1 MDIDVPI
8 NYQHS
13 CKVHKIENSYIFS
26 IKMSRDKSVW
36 FAEEIL
42 LDAKLINFQLET
54 GEWDAVE
61 EMLRAEA
68 QLSRDAETGRLRPK
82 KASEYTLRLIAE
94 VLHIMRLDVEQASYN
109 RSTLAVAE
117 QCLRLVRSCAA
128 AGTKMQTYISK
139 ELSILDSML
148 ILATEYQHPS
158 VDFINEELQKKYE
171 SCMTVLIQTL
181 GNLVVNNPFNQ
192 IIIWNKFDAIILN
205 CLIGQNEKIASAG
218 AMIVY
223 NILLG
228 QPNVL
233 PDDVAL
239 LNSLGYMYINGNTE
253 YPHLIIEYLIG
264 VESTYIEKLYSK
276 LDPECRMLVLNL
288 AYNILMSTESQD
300 INVSVNF
307 VKFMAHEFKM
317 KSDCILKTVDKYVNT
332 IEPQEVVFLLE
343 IIATASS
350 MDTYMDCLQSDT
362 SLFINCAFLLRAIH
376 KLGKESN
383 NFFSSIN
390 KLYEATGKQLV
401 NDENM
406 PAVNVPQ
413 ENPLCK
419 NDSADNMLSCNET
432 TSECTESESSEQYFE
447 CNDNPPYIDKLD
459 INAIDN
465 LQQKIDTPD
474 KSARSGSEGSTNA
487 KIDNDLT
494 KVAFKRSSSV
504 PKTDERIQLPIRR
517 ISLEHKIDIAEDNE
531 PPLIIDAQSPTASMN
546 TIAEVI
552 PVGLQPRLEFQE
564 SSRTESQDSSPNDP
578 PTEIHMV
585 KSDSKEIK
593 ASPSEISPPLSEN
606 QQETES
612 QKQSPDT
619 PKEVKKSQN
628 LSTDFDLGEQL
639 QKILGISS
647 EKTRVDNSN
656 VEKKA
661 EPAKEV
667 KISDEST
674 VKVPFVKIDSPES
687 QKTRLG
693 AIDMSTP
700 KKSVTMVETVE
711 HHVAFG
717 FKASLVRTL
726 ANLCWKN
733 QENKKQMR
741 ELEVIPVLLDCCNID
756 ARNPLI
762 MQWVIFAV
770 RCLCENCP
778 ENQEVISKLTLQGP
792 VDNEVL
798 QEMGLTLHTDPQGNT
813 IRVVPLRS

>member
-1 MDIDVPI
+1 
-8 NYQHS
+8 
-13 CKVHKIENSYIFS
+13 
-26 IKMSRDKSVW
+26 MSRDKSVW

-117 QCLRLVRSCAA
+117 QCLRLIRSCAA
-128 AGTKMQTYISK
+128 AGTKMQTYVSK

-148 ILATEYQHPS
+148 VLATEYQHPS
-158 VDFINEELQKKYE
+158 LELLKDELQKKYE

-192 IIIWNKFDAIILN
+192 IMIWNKFDATILN
-205 CLIGQNEKIASAG
+205 CLVGQNDKIASAA

-233 PDDVAL
+233 PDDVTL
-239 LNSLGYMYINGNTE
+239 LNSLAYMYNNGNTE

-264 VESTYIEKLYSK
+264 VENTYIEKLYSK
-276 LDPECRMLVLNL
+276 LEPECRMLVLNL
-288 AYNILMSTESQD
+288 AYNILMSMESQD

-307 VKFMAHEFKM
+307 VRFMAHEFKS

-376 KLGKESN
+376 KLGKESD
-383 NFFSSIN
+383 NFFSSLN
-390 KLYEATGKQLV
+390 KLYAAT
-401 NDENM
+401 D
-406 PAVNVPQ
+406 
-413 ENPLCK
+413 PLSK

-447 CNDNPPYIDKLD
+447 CNDNPSYADRLD
-459 INAIDN
+459 AISTIES
-465 LQQKIDTPD
+465 LQQPLKFIESLSDVMNGKNGNTEPNMNVQID
-474 KSARSGSEGSTNA
+474 S
-487 KIDNDLT
+487 DLSR
-494 KVAFKRSSSV
+494 VAYKRSSSL
-504 PKTDERIQLPIRR
+504 PKADDRIHQLPIRR
-517 ISLEHKIDIAEDNE
+517 ISLEHKIDIGDDTE
-531 PPLIIDAQSPTASMN
+531 PPLILDSTSPNGSMN

-552 PVGLQPRLEFQE
+552 PVALQPRLDLQAI
-564 SSRTESQDSSPNDP
+564 SGTESQDSSPNDP
-578 PTEIHMV
+578 PTEIHLP
-585 KSDSKEIK
+585 KEELKCEVK
-593 ASPSEISPPLSEN
+593 ASPSEISPPLADVLPDV
-606 QQETES
+606 ES
-612 QKQSPDT
+612 QKHSPDT
-619 PKEVKKSQN
+619 PKEIKKSQN
-628 LSTDFDLGEQL
+628 LSTDFDLSEQL

-647 EKTRVDNSN
+647 EKTRTDAAN
-656 VEKKA
+656 VEKKT
-661 EPAKEV
+661 EPVKEV
-667 KISDEST
+667 KISEET
-674 VKVPFVKIDSPES
+674 PVNKVPSVKIDSPES
-687 QKTRLG
+687 QKPRLG
-693 AIDMSTP
+693 AVDMTTT
-700 KKSVTMVETVE
+700 KKAVTMVETVE
-711 HHVAFG
+711 RHVAFG
-717 FKASLVRTL
+717 FKATLVRTL

-733 QENKKQMR
+733 QANKKQIR
-741 ELEVIPVLLDCCNID
+741 ELDVIPVLLECANID

-770 RCLCENCP
+770 RNLCESCP

-798 QEMGLTLHTDPQGNT
+798 QEMGLTLHTDSQNNS
-813 IRVVPLRS
+813 IRIVPLARV

>member
-1 MDIDVPI
+1 
-8 NYQHS
+8 
-13 CKVHKIENSYIFS
+13 
-26 IKMSRDKSVW
+26 MSRDKSVW

-54 GEWDAVE
+54 GEWDQVE

-148 ILATEYQHPS
+148 VLATEYQHPS
-158 VDFINEELQKKYE
+158 VDLLNEELQKKYE

-192 IIIWNKFDAIILN
+192 IMIWNKFDAIILN
-205 CLIGQNEKIASAG
+205 CLIGQNDKIATAA

-233 PDDVAL
+233 PDDVSL
-239 LNSLGYMYINGNTE
+239 LNSLAYMYNNGNTE

-264 VESTYIEKLYSK
+264 VENTYIEKLYSK

-307 VKFMAHEFKM
+307 VKFMAHEFKS

-376 KLGKESN
+376 KLGRESD

-390 KLYEATGKQLV
+390 KLYAATGKELI
-401 NDENM
+401 NDENIST
-406 PAVNVPQ
+406 PIQV
-413 ENPLCK
+413 ENPLTK

-447 CNDNPPYIDKLD
+447 CNDNTPYVDRLET
-459 INAIDN
+459 INTIEN
-465 LQQKIDTPD
+465 LTQPLKFDAELNSRNG
-474 KSARSGSEGSTNA
+474 SAERSI
-487 KIDNDLT
+487 KIDNDLS
-494 KVAFKRSSSV
+494 KVAYKRSSSL
-504 PKTDERIQLPIRR
+504 PKADDRVQALPTRR
-517 ISLEHKIDIAEDNE
+517 ISLEHKIDIGDDTE
-531 PPLIIDAQSPTASMN
+531 PPLILDTTSPSGSMN

-552 PVGLQPRLEFQE
+552 PVALQPRLDLQPT
-564 SSRTESQDSSPNDP
+564 SRTESQESTPNDP
-578 PTEIHMV
+578 PTEIHLP
-585 KSDSKEIK
+585 KEEIKTEVK
-593 ASPSEISPPLSEN
+593 ASPSEISPPLAYPGT
-606 QQETES
+606 ETDS

-619 PKEVKKSQN
+619 PKEIKKSQN
-628 LSTDFDLGEQL
+628 LSTDFDLSEQL

-647 EKTRVDNSN
+647 EKTRGEA

-661 EPAKEV
+661 EPVKEV
-667 KISDEST
+667 KIDENPVT
-674 VKVPFVKIDSPES
+674 KVPSVKIDSPES

-693 AIDMSTP
+693 AVDPTTP
-700 KKSVTMVETVE
+700 KKLVTSVETVE
-711 HHVAFG
+711 RHVAFG
-717 FKASLVRTL
+717 FKATLVRTL

-733 QENKKQMR
+733 QENKRQMR
-741 ELEVIPVLLDCCNID
+741 DLEVIPVLLDCANID

-770 RCLCENCP
+770 RNLCENCP
-778 ENQEVISKLTLQGP
+778 ENQEVISKMTLQGP

-798 QEMGLTLHTDPQGNT
+798 QEMGLTLHSDPQGNS
-813 IRVVPLRS
+813 IKIAPLPRG

>member
-1 MDIDVPI
+1 M
-8 NYQHS
+8 
-13 CKVHKIENSYIFS
+13 KAFRSYFPNDS
-26 IKMSRDKSVW
+26 I
-36 FAEEIL
+36 EEIL

-158 VDFINEELQKKYE
+158 VDFINEELQKKFE
-171 SCMTVLIQTL
+171 SCMTVLMQTL

-192 IIIWNKFDAIILN
+192 IMIWNKFDANILN
-205 CLIGQNEKIASAG
+205 SFVGSNDKIATAA

-233 PDDVAL
+233 PDDVML
-239 LNSLGYMYINGNTE
+239 LNSLAYMYSNGNTE

-264 VESTYIEKLYSK
+264 VENTYIEKLYSK

-307 VKFMAHEFKM
+307 VKFMAHEFKS
-317 KSDCILKTVDKYVNT
+317 KSDCILKTVDKYVNS

-350 MDTYMDCLQSDT
+350 MDAYMDCLQTDS
-362 SLFINCAFLLRAIH
+362 SLFINCAFLLQAIH
-376 KLGKESN
+376 KLGKESS
-383 NFFSSIN
+383 NFFSSLN
-390 KLYEATGKQLV
+390 KLYEATGRTFID
-401 NDENM
+401 DENE
-406 PAVNVPQ
+406 NLTDVPVSSPG
-413 ENPLCK
+413 ENPLTK

-447 CNDNPPYIDKLD
+447 CNETPSYMDKFEAVDNMQPLKFAESYPEMK
-459 INAIDN
+459 NGRSN
-465 LQQKIDTPD
+465 SNVGVKIDSD
-474 KSARSGSEGSTNA
+474 MS
-487 KIDNDLT
+487 
-494 KVAFKRSSSV
+494 KVAYKRSSSV
-504 PKTDERIQLPIRR
+504 PKNDDRVPLPIRR
-517 ISLEHKIDIAEDNE
+517 ISLEHKIDIGDDNE
-531 PPLIIDAQSPTASMN
+531 PPLIIDAASPNGSMN
-546 TIAEVI
+546 TIAEMI
-552 PVGLQPRLEFQE
+552 PVALQPRLDLQPT
-564 SSRTESQDSSPNDP
+564 SRTDSQESSPNDP
-578 PTEIHMV
+578 PTEIHI
-585 KSDSKEIK
+585 SKDELKCEVK
-593 ASPSEISPPLSEN
+593 ASPSEISPPLADIVP
-606 QQETES
+606 ETES

-628 LSTDFDLGEQL
+628 LSTDFDLSEQL

-647 EKTRVDNSN
+647 EKTRGDAATA
-656 VEKKA
+656 EKKN
-661 EPAKEV
+661 EPVKEV
-667 KISDEST
+667 KISDEVT
-674 VKVPFVKIDSPES
+674 TNKVPSVKIDSPDEA
-687 QKTRLG
+687 KTRLG
-693 AIDMSTP
+693 AIDMTTP
-700 KKSVTMVETVE
+700 KKAITCVETVE
-711 HHVAFG
+711 RHVAFG
-717 FKASLVRTL
+717 FKAALVRTL

-733 QENKKQMR
+733 QENKKLIR

-770 RCLCENCP
+770 RNLCENCP
-778 ENQEVISKLTLQGP
+778 ENQEVISKMTLQAP
-792 VDNEVL
+792 VDNELL
-798 QEMGLTLHTDPQGNT
+798 QEMGLTLHTDNQGNG
-813 IRVVPLRS
+813 IKIVPMSRG

>member
-1 MDIDVPI
+1 
-8 NYQHS
+8 
-13 CKVHKIENSYIFS
+13 
-26 IKMSRDKSVW
+26 MSRDKSVW

-148 ILATEYQHPS
+148 ILATEYQHPN
-158 VDFINEELQKKYE
+158 IEYLNEELQKKYE
-171 SCMTVLIQTL
+171 SCMAVLIQTL

-192 IIIWNKFDAIILN
+192 IIIWNKFEPTILN
-205 CLIGQNEKIASAG
+205 CLVGQNDKIASAA

-233 PDDVAL
+233 PDDVTL
-239 LNSLGYMYINGNTE
+239 LNSLAYMYNNDNAE

-264 VESTYIEKLYSK
+264 VENTYIEKLYSK
-276 LDPECRMLVLNL
+276 LEPESRMLVLNL

-307 VKFMAHEFKM
+307 VKFMAHEFKS
-317 KSDCILKTVDKYVNT
+317 KSDCILKTIDKYVNT

-362 SLFINCAFLLRAIH
+362 SLFINCAFLFRAIH

-390 KLYEATGKQLV
+390 KLYAATGKQLV
-401 NDENM
+401 CDDNM
-406 PAVNVPQ
+406 PACTTPG

-432 TSECTESESSEQYFE
+432 TSECTESESSEQFFE
-447 CNDNPPYIDKLD
+447 CTDNLVYNDKLD
-459 INAIDN
+459 ILAPPDFTPKFE
-465 LQQKIDTPD
+465 LEKSSRPLDVKIDH
-474 KSARSGSEGSTNA
+474 
-487 KIDNDLT
+487 DLT

-504 PKTDERIQLPIRR
+504 PKGATDERIQLPTRR
-517 ISLEHKIDIAEDNE
+517 ISLEHKIDICDDNE

-552 PVGLQPRLEFQE
+552 PVALQPKLEFDN
-564 SSRTESQDSSPNDP
+564 SRTDSQDSSPNDP
-578 PTEIHMV
+578 PTEIHLN
-585 KSDSKEIK
+585 KEELKDTSIK

-606 QQETES
+606 IHDTES

-628 LSTDFDLGEQL
+628 LSTDFDLSEQL

-647 EKTRVDNSN
+647 EKTRGDATM
-656 VEKKA
+656 EKKSD
-661 EPAKEV
+661 PIKEV
-667 KISDEST
+667 KISDEITSN
-674 VKVPFVKIDSPES
+674 KVPFVKIDSPES
-687 QKTRLG
+687 LKTRLG

-700 KKSVTMVETVE
+700 KKAITSVDTVE
-711 HHVAFG
+711 RHVAFG
-717 FKASLVRTL
+717 FKATLVRTL

-733 QENKKQMR
+733 QENKRQMR

-770 RCLCENCP
+770 RNLCENCP
-778 ENQEVISKLTLQGP
+778 ENQEVISKITLQGP

-798 QEMGLTLHTDPQGNT
+798 QEMGLTLHVDSQGNT
-813 IRVVPLRS
+813 IKVGPLQRN

>member
-1 MDIDVPI
+1 
-8 NYQHS
+8 
-13 CKVHKIENSYIFS
+13 
-26 IKMSRDKSVW
+26 MSRDKSVW

-158 VDFINEELQKKYE
+158 VDFINEDLQKKFE
-171 SCMTVLIQTL
+171 SCMTVLMQTL

-192 IIIWNKFDAIILN
+192 IMIWNKFDANILN
-205 CLIGQNEKIASAG
+205 SFVGSNDKIATAA

-233 PDDVAL
+233 PDDVTL
-239 LNSLGYMYINGNTE
+239 LNSLAYMYSNGNTE

-264 VESTYIEKLYSK
+264 VENTYIEKLYSK
-276 LDPECRMLVLNL
+276 LEPECRMLVLNL

-307 VKFMAHEFKM
+307 VKFMAHEFKS
-317 KSDCILKTVDKYVNT
+317 KSDCILKTVDKYVNS

-350 MDTYMDCLQSDT
+350 MDTYMDCLQTDS

-376 KLGKESN
+376 KLGKESS
-383 NFFSSIN
+383 NFFSSLN
-390 KLYEATGKQLV
+390 KLYEATGKVLI
-401 NDENM
+401 NDENLPNNM
-406 PAVNVPQ
+406 PC
-413 ENPLCK
+413 ENPFPDVK
-419 NDSADNMLSCNET
+419 NGRSNSNV
-432 TSECTESESSEQYFE
+432 
-447 CNDNPPYIDKLD
+447 
-459 INAIDN
+459 
-465 LQQKIDTPD
+465 KID
-474 KSARSGSEGSTNA
+474 A
-487 KIDNDLT
+487 DLS
-494 KVAFKRSSSV
+494 KVAYKRSSSV
-504 PKTDERIQLPIRR
+504 PKTDDRVPLPTRR
-517 ISLEHKIDIAEDNE
+517 ISLEHKIDIGDDNE
-531 PPLIIDAQSPTASMN
+531 PPLIIDSSSPNGSMN
-546 TIAEVI
+546 TISEVI
-552 PVGLQPRLEFQE
+552 PVALQTRLDLLPT
-564 SSRTESQDSSPNDP
+564 SRTESQDSSPNDP
-578 PTEIHMV
+578 PTEIHLPKDELKCEV
-585 KSDSKEIK
+585 K
-593 ASPSEISPPLSEN
+593 ASPSEISPPLLADSLPEN
-606 QQETES
+606 ES

-628 LSTDFDLGEQL
+628 LSTDFDLSEQL

-647 EKTRVDNSN
+647 EKTRGDNTAS
-656 VEKKA
+656 EKKS

-667 KISDEST
+667 KISDEAPQN
-674 VKVPFVKIDSPES
+674 KVPSVKIDSPES
-687 QKTRLG
+687 QKPRLG
-693 AIDMSTP
+693 AIDMTTP
-700 KKSVTMVETVE
+700 KKSITSVETVE
-711 HHVAFG
+711 RHVAFG
-717 FKASLVRTL
+717 FKATLVRTL

-733 QENKKQMR
+733 QENKKLIR
-741 ELEVIPVLLDCCNID
+741 ELEVIQVLLDCCNID

-770 RCLCENCP
+770 RNLCENCP
-778 ENQEVISKLTLQGP
+778 ENQEVISKMTLQGP
-792 VDNEVL
+792 VDTEIL
-798 QEMGLTLHTDPQGNT
+798 QEMGLTLHADSQGNN
-813 IRVVPLRS
+813 IKIVPMSRG

>member
-1 MDIDVPI
+1 MYTLFWSQV
-8 NYQHS
+8 YLYLFQ
-13 CKVHKIENSYIFS
+13 
-26 IKMSRDKSVW
+26 
-36 FAEEIL
+36 EIL

-117 QCLRLVRSCAA
+117 QCLRLVRSCGA

-158 VDFINEELQKKYE
+158 VDFLNEELQKKYE

-192 IIIWNKFDAIILN
+192 IMIWNKFDTIILN
-205 CLIGQNEKIASAG
+205 SLVTPNDKISSAA

-233 PDDVAL
+233 PDDVML
-239 LNSLGYMYINGNTE
+239 LNSLAYMYSNGNTE

-264 VESTYIEKLYSK
+264 VENTYIEKLYSK

-307 VKFMAHEFKM
+307 VKFMAHEFKT

-376 KLGKESN
+376 KLGKESS

-390 KLYEATGKQLV
+390 KLYEATGRQLI
-401 NDENM
+401 NDENAFNT
-406 PAVNVPQ
+406 PPP
-413 ENPLCK
+413 EIPLTK

-432 TSECTESESSEQYFE
+432 TSECTESESSEQFFE
-447 CNDNPPYIDKLD
+447 CNEIPTFDRFEPAEPPKVDNPDAKNG
-459 INAIDN
+459 NAN
-465 LQQKIDTPD
+465 V
-474 KSARSGSEGSTNA
+474 

-504 PKTDERIQLPIRR
+504 PKPDDRITVPPMRR
-517 ISLEHKIDIAEDNE
+517 ISLEHKIDIGDDTE
-531 PPLIIDAQSPTASMN
+531 PPLIIDAMSPNGNMN

-552 PVGLQPRLEFQE
+552 PAALQPRLELQPT
-564 SSRTESQDSSPNDP
+564 SRTESQDSSPNDP
-578 PTEIHMV
+578 PTEIHLPKEEV
-585 KSDSKEIK
+585 KSEVK
-593 ASPSEISPPLSEN
+593 ASPSEISPPLADN
-606 QQETES
+606 PLETES
-612 QKQSPDT
+612 QKQSPDA

-628 LSTDFDLGEQL
+628 LSTDFDLSEQL
-639 QKILGISS
+639 QKILGIS
-647 EKTRVDNSN
+647 EKRVDPNA
-656 VEKKA
+656 EKK
-661 EPAKEV
+661 EPVKEV
-667 KISDEST
+667 KIAEDN
-674 VKVPFVKIDSPES
+674 VVVNKVPSVKIDSPES

-693 AIDMSTP
+693 AVDMTTSKTLYT
-700 KKSVTMVETVE
+700 SVETVE
-711 HHVAFG
+711 RHVAFG
-717 FKASLVRTL
+717 FKAALVRTL

-733 QENKKQMR
+733 QANKKQMR
-741 ELEVIPVLLDCCNID
+741 ELEVISVLLDCCNID

-770 RCLCENCP
+770 RNLCENCP
-778 ENQEVISKLTLQGP
+778 ENQEVIAKMTLQGP
-792 VDNEVL
+792 VDNEIL
-798 QEMGLTLHTDPQGNT
+798 KDMGLTLNTDGQGNT
-813 IRVVPLRS
+813 IKLAPYPR

>member
-1 MDIDVPI
+1 
-8 NYQHS
+8 
-13 CKVHKIENSYIFS
+13 
-26 IKMSRDKSVW
+26 MSRDKSVW

-42 LDAKLINFQLET
+42 LDAKLINFQLES

-117 QCLRLVRSCAA
+117 QCLRLVRSCGA

-192 IIIWNKFDAIILN
+192 IMIWNKFDSIILN
-205 CLIGQNEKIASAG
+205 SLVSSNDKISSAA

-233 PDDVAL
+233 PDDVML
-239 LNSLGYMYINGNTE
+239 LNSLAYMYSNGNTE

-264 VESTYIEKLYSK
+264 VENTYIEKLYAK

-288 AYNILMSTESQD
+288 AYNILMSMESQD

-307 VKFMAHEFKM
+307 VKFMAHEFKT

-350 MDTYMDCLQSDT
+350 MDAYMDCLQSDT
-362 SLFINCAFLLRAIH
+362 SLFINCA
-376 KLGKESN
+376 
-383 NFFSSIN
+383 
-390 KLYEATGKQLV
+390 Y
-401 NDENM
+401 
-406 PAVNVPQ
+406 
-413 ENPLCK
+413 
-419 NDSADNMLSCNET
+419 NMLSCNET
-432 TSECTESESSEQYFE
+432 TSECTESESSEQFFE
-447 CNDNPPYIDKLD
+447 CNENPSFMDRFEPITDNPQKQDNPLD
-459 INAIDN
+459 LKRTDGNGN
-465 LQQKIDTPD
+465 P
-474 KSARSGSEGSTNA
+474 NV

-494 KVAFKRSSSV
+494 KVAYKRSSSV
-504 PKTDERIQLPIRR
+504 PKADDRITVLPTRR
-517 ISLEHKIDIAEDNE
+517 ISLEHKIDIGDDTE
-531 PPLIIDAQSPTASMN
+531 PPLIIDAMSPNGSMN

-552 PVGLQPRLEFQE
+552 PMGLQPRLELQPT
-564 SSRTESQDSSPNDP
+564 SRTDSQDSSPNDP
-578 PTEIHMV
+578 PTEIHLP
-585 KSDSKEIK
+585 KEEPKCEIK
-593 ASPSEISPPLSEN
+593 ASPSEISPPLADAVV
-606 QQETES
+606 ETES

-628 LSTDFDLGEQL
+628 LSTDFDLSEQL
-639 QKILGISS
+639 QKILGIT
-647 EKTRVDNSN
+647 EKRVD
-656 VEKKA
+656 VEKK
-661 EPAKEV
+661 EPVKEV
-667 KISDEST
+667 KISED
-674 VKVPFVKIDSPES
+674 VVVNKVPSVKIDSPES

-693 AIDMSTP
+693 AVDMTNSKTLCT
-700 KKSVTMVETVE
+700 SVETVE
-711 HHVAFG
+711 RHVAFG
-717 FKASLVRTL
+717 FKAVLVRTL

-733 QENKKQMR
+733 QANKKQMR
-741 ELEVIPVLLDCCNID
+741 ELDVISVLLDCCNID
-756 ARNPLI
+756 ARNP
-762 MQWVIFAV
+762 
-770 RCLCENCP
+770 
-778 ENQEVISKLTLQGP
+778 
-792 VDNEVL
+792 
-798 QEMGLTLHTDPQGNT
+798 
-813 IRVVPLRS
+813 

>member
-1 MDIDVPI
+1 
-8 NYQHS
+8 
-13 CKVHKIENSYIFS
+13 
-26 IKMSRDKSVW
+26 MSRDKSVW

-68 QLSRDAETGRLRPK
+68 QLSRDTETGRLRPK

-148 ILATEYQHPS
+148 ILATEFQHPN
-158 VDFINEELQKKYE
+158 VEFLNEELQKKYE
-171 SCMTVLIQTL
+171 ACMTVLVQTL

-192 IIIWNKFDAIILN
+192 IMIWNKFDAIILN
-205 CLIGQNEKIASAG
+205 SLIGQNDKIATAA
-218 AMIVY
+218 AMVVY

-233 PDDVAL
+233 PDDVSL
-239 LNSLGYMYINGNTE
+239 LNSLAFMYSNGNTE

-264 VESTYIEKLYSK
+264 VENTYIERLYSK
-276 LDPECRMLVLNL
+276 LDPECRILVLNL
-288 AYNILMSTESQD
+288 AYNILMSTETQD

-307 VKFMAHEFKM
+307 VKFMAHEFKS
-317 KSDCILKTVDKYVNT
+317 KSDCILKTVDKYVNS

-350 MDTYMDCLQSDT
+350 MDAYMDCLQSDT
-362 SLFINCAFLLRAIH
+362 SLFINCAFLLKAIH
-376 KLGKESN
+376 KLGKESS
-383 NFFSSIN
+383 NFFSSMN
-390 KLYEATGKQLV
+390 KLYAATGKYLV
-401 NDENM
+401 NDENIFNSSQS
-406 PAVNVPQ
+406 P
-413 ENPLCK
+413 ENPLTK

-447 CNDNPPYIDKLD
+447 CSDNMPVMDRLD
-459 INAIDN
+459 NINSFDN
-465 LQQKIDTPD
+465 LHQSFKLT
-474 KSARSGSEGSTNA
+474 ETVLNA
-487 KIDNDLT
+487 KNGKNNDDPNVKIDNDLT
-494 KVAFKRSSSV
+494 KVAYKRSSSV
-504 PKTDERIQLPIRR
+504 PKADDRIQHLPTRR
-517 ISLEHKIDIAEDNE
+517 ISLEHKIDISDDTE
-531 PPLIIDAQSPTASMN
+531 PPLIIDSSSPNGSMN

-552 PVGLQPRLEFQE
+552 PVALQPWLDLQGTSTPNSQE
-564 SSRTESQDSSPNDP
+564 NSPSDP
-578 PTEIHMV
+578 PTEIHLPKEEV
-585 KSDSKEIK
+585 KAEIK
-593 ASPSEISPPLSEN
+593 ASPSEISPPLADLPL
-606 QQETES
+606 ETET
-612 QKQSPDT
+612 KKSPDT

-628 LSTDFDLGEQL
+628 LSTDFDLSEQL

-647 EKTRVDNSN
+647 EKTRGDSSN
-656 VEKKA
+656 VDKKN
-661 EPAKEV
+661 ELTKEV
-667 KISDEST
+667 KIADDNL
-674 VKVPFVKIDSPES
+674 VNKVPSVKIDSPES
-687 QKTRLG
+687 HKTRLG
-693 AIDMSTP
+693 AIDMTTP
-700 KKSVTMVETVE
+700 KKAMTSVETVE
-711 HHVAFG
+711 RHVAFG
-717 FKASLVRTL
+717 FKAGLVRTL

-733 QENKKQMR
+733 QENKRQMR
-741 ELEVIPVLLDCCNID
+741 ELDVIQVLLDCCNID

-770 RCLCENCP
+770 RNLCENCP

-798 QEMGLTLHTDPQGNT
+798 QEMGLTLQTDAQGNS
-813 IRVVPLRS
+813 IKIVPMSRV

>member
-1 MDIDVPI
+1 
-8 NYQHS
+8 
-13 CKVHKIENSYIFS
+13 
-26 IKMSRDKSVW
+26 MSRDKSVW

-148 ILATEYQHPS
+148 ILATEYLHPS
-158 VDFINEELQKKYE
+158 IEFLNEELQKKYE
-171 SCMTVLIQTL
+171 SCMTVLVQTL

-192 IIIWNKFDAIILN
+192 IMIWNKFDTIILSS
-205 CLIGQNEKIASAG
+205 LVGQNEKIASAA

-233 PDDVAL
+233 PDDVML
-239 LNSLGYMYINGNTE
+239 LNSLAYMYINGNTD

-264 VESTYIEKLYSK
+264 VENTYIEKLYSK

-288 AYNILMSTESQD
+288 AYNILMSNESQD

-307 VKFMAHEFKM
+307 VKFMAHEFKS

-350 MDTYMDCLQSDT
+350 MDAYMDCLQSDT

-390 KLYEATGKQLV
+390 KLYEATGKHLV
-401 NDENM
+401 NDEDM
-406 PAVNVPQ
+406 PAVNIPP
-413 ENPLCK
+413 EIPLCK

-447 CNDNPPYIDKLD
+447 CNETPGYIEKLDACTLENPPMKFDMDK
-459 INAIDN
+459 NSRA
-465 LQQKIDTPD
+465 
-474 KSARSGSEGSTNA
+474 SSEGNSNVR
-487 KIDNDLT
+487 IDSDLT

-504 PKTDERIQLPIRR
+504 PKPDDRIHQLPIRR
-517 ISLEHKIDIAEDNE
+517 ISLEHKIDIADDTE
-531 PPLIIDAQSPTASMN
+531 PPLIIDTQSPTASMN

-552 PVGLQPRLEFQE
+552 PVGLQPRLELQD
-564 SSRTESQDSSPNDP
+564 SMNDSQDSSPNDP

-585 KSDSKEIK
+585 DTKDVK
-593 ASPSEISPPLSEN
+593 ASPSEISPPLSGVK
-606 QQETES
+606 QESES
-612 QKQSPDT
+612 QKQSPET

-628 LSTDFDLGEQL
+628 LSTDFDLSEQL
-639 QKILGISS
+639 QKILGITS
-647 EKTRVDNSN
+647 EKTRVDASD
-656 VEKKA
+656 KKS
-661 EPAKEV
+661 EPAKEIKMSDDTN
-667 KISDEST
+667 KI
-674 VKVPFVKIDSPES
+674 PLVKIDSPET

-693 AIDMSTP
+693 AIDMTTP
-700 KKSVTMVETVE
+700 KKSITSVETVE
-711 HHVAFG
+711 RHVAFG

-733 QENKKQMR
+733 QENKRQMR
-741 ELEVIPVLLDCCNID
+741 ELELIPVLLDCCNID

-762 MQWVIFAV
+762 MQWVIFAI
-770 RCLCENCP
+770 RNLCENCP

-798 QEMGLTLHTDPQGNT
+798 QEMGLTLNTDSQGNT
-813 IRVVPLRS
+813 IKIVPMTRN

>member
-1 MDIDVPI
+1 
-8 NYQHS
+8 
-13 CKVHKIENSYIFS
+13 
-26 IKMSRDKSVW
+26 MSRDKSVW

-148 ILATEYQHPS
+148 ILATEFQHPS
-158 VDFINEELQKKYE
+158 VEILNEELQKKFE
-171 SCMTVLIQTL
+171 GCMTVLIQTL

-192 IIIWNKFDAIILN
+192 IMIWNKFDSIILN
-205 CLIGQNEKIASAG
+205 CLIGQNDKIASAA

-233 PDDVAL
+233 PDDVSL
-239 LNSLGYMYINGNTE
+239 LNSLAYLYNNGNIE

-264 VESTYIEKLYSK
+264 VENTYIERLYSK
-276 LDPECRMLVLNL
+276 LEPECRMLVLNL
-288 AYNILMSTESQD
+288 AYNILMSTETQD

-307 VKFMAHEFKM
+307 VKFMAHEFKS
-317 KSDCILKTVDKYVNT
+317 KSDCILKTVDKYVNN

-350 MDTYMDCLQSDT
+350 MDAYMDCLQNDT

-376 KLGKESN
+376 KLGKESS

-390 KLYEATGKQLV
+390 KLYEATGKHLI
-401 NDENM
+401 NDENIYNNS
-406 PAVNVPQ
+406 PP

-447 CNDNPPYIDKLD
+447 CNENPPFLDKMETL
-459 INAIDN
+459 NALDN
-465 LQQKIDTPD
+465 LKFMESMPD
-474 KSARSGSEGSTNA
+474 PKRSPDCNPNV

-504 PKTDERIQLPIRR
+504 PKTDERISLPTRR
-517 ISLEHKIDIAEDNE
+517 ISLEHKIDIGDDNE
-531 PPLIIDAQSPTASMN
+531 PPLIIDSQSPSGSMN

-552 PVGLQPRLEFQE
+552 PVGLQPRLELQE
-564 SSRTESQDSSPNDP
+564 GSRTDSQDSSPNDP
-578 PTEIHMV
+578 PTEIHV
-585 KSDSKEIK
+585 PTEAKEIK
-593 ASPSEISPPLSEN
+593 SSPSEISPPLSDAVPEID
-606 QQETES
+606 S

-628 LSTDFDLGEQL
+628 LSTDFDLSEQL
-639 QKILGISS
+639 QKILGISD
-647 EKTRVDNSN
+647 KTRGDSTN
-656 VEKKA
+656 VEKKT
-661 EPAKEV
+661 ESVKEV
-667 KISDEST
+667 KLAEENPTAKIPS
-674 VKVPFVKIDSPES
+674 VKIDSPET

-693 AIDMSTP
+693 AIDMNTS
-700 KKSVTMVETVE
+700 KKAVTCVETVE
-711 HHVAFG
+711 RHVAFG
-717 FKASLVRTL
+717 FKAALVRTL
-726 ANLCWKN
+726 ANLCWKH

-770 RCLCENCP
+770 RNLCENCP
-778 ENQEVISKLTLQGP
+778 ENQEVISRMTLQGP

-798 QEMGLTLHTDPQGNT
+798 QEMGLTLHTDAQGNT
-813 IRVVPLRS
+813 IKVAPLPRA

>member
-1 MDIDVPI
+1 
-8 NYQHS
+8 
-13 CKVHKIENSYIFS
+13 
-26 IKMSRDKSVW
+26 MSRDKSVW

-158 VDFINEELQKKYE
+158 VEFVNEELQQKFE

-192 IIIWNKFDAIILN
+192 IMIWNKFDTIILN
-205 CLIGQNEKIASAG
+205 CLVGQNDKIASAA
-218 AMIVY
+218 AMVVY

-233 PDDVAL
+233 PDDVTL
-239 LNSLGYMYINGNTE
+239 LNSLAYMYSNGNTE

-264 VESTYIEKLYSK
+264 VENTYIEKLYSK
-276 LDPECRMLVLNL
+276 LDPECRMLVLNF
-288 AYNILMSTESQD
+288 AYNILMSMESQD

-307 VKFMAHEFKM
+307 VKFMAHEFKS

-350 MDTYMDCLQSDT
+350 MDAYMDCLQSDT

-376 KLGKESN
+376 KLGKESD

-390 KLYEATGKQLV
+390 KLYANTGKQLI
-401 NDENM
+401 NDENLTNANI
-406 PAVNVPQ
+406 PT
-413 ENPLCK
+413 EIPLTK

-447 CNDNPPYIDKLD
+447 CT
-459 INAIDN
+459 DN
-465 LQQKIDTPD
+465 LPYVDRLESMDNMQQPIKFAESMPDVKNGRSNSVKID
-474 KSARSGSEGSTNA
+474 S
-487 KIDNDLT
+487 DLS
-494 KVAFKRSSSV
+494 KVAYKRSSSV
-504 PKTDERIQLPIRR
+504 PKSDDRISLPTRR
-517 ISLEHKIDIAEDNE
+517 ISLEHKIDIGDDTE
-531 PPLIIDAQSPTASMN
+531 PPLILDSTSPNGSMN

-552 PVGLQPRLEFQE
+552 PVALQPRLELQAG
-564 SSRTESQDSSPNDP
+564 SCTDSQDSSPNDP
-578 PTEIHMV
+578 PTEIHLP
-585 KSDSKEIK
+585 KDELKTELK
-593 ASPSEISPPLSEN
+593 ASPSEISPPLAEN
-606 QQETES
+606 LQEQDS

-628 LSTDFDLGEQL
+628 LSTDFDLSEQL

-647 EKTRVDNSN
+647 EKTRDVNVD
-656 VEKKA
+656 KKV

-667 KISDEST
+667 KISEEGSAS
-674 VKVPFVKIDSPES
+674 KVPSVKIDSPEG

-693 AIDMSTP
+693 AIDMTTP
-700 KKSVTMVETVE
+700 KKAYTSVETVE
-711 HHVAFG
+711 RHVAFG
-717 FKASLVRTL
+717 FKAALVRTL

-733 QENKKQMR
+733 QENKKQIR
-741 ELEVIPVLLDCCNID
+741 ELDVIPVLLDCCNID

-762 MQWVIFAV
+762 MQWVIFAI
-770 RCLCENCP
+770 RNLCEHCP
-778 ENQEVISKLTLQGP
+778 ENQEEICKMTLQGP

-798 QEMGLTLHTDPQGNT
+798 QEMGLTLHTDTQGNA
-813 IRVVPLRS
+813 IRIVPLQKS

>member
-1 MDIDVPI
+1 
-8 NYQHS
+8 
-13 CKVHKIENSYIFS
+13 
-26 IKMSRDKSVW
+26 MSRDKSVW

-148 ILATEYQHPS
+148 ILATEYQHPN
-158 VDFINEELQKKYE
+158 VEFLNEELQKKYE
-171 SCMTVLIQTL
+171 TCMTVLIQTL

-192 IIIWNKFDAIILN
+192 IMIWNKFDAIILN
-205 CLIGQNEKIASAG
+205 CLVGQNDKIASAA

-233 PDDVAL
+233 PDDVTL
-239 LNSLGYMYINGNTE
+239 LNSLAYMYNNGNTE

-264 VESTYIEKLYSK
+264 VENTYIEKLFSK
-276 LDPECRMLVLNL
+276 LEPECRMLVLNL

-307 VKFMAHEFKM
+307 VKFMAHEFKS
-317 KSDCILKTVDKYVNT
+317 KSDCILKTVDKYVT
-332 IEPQEVVFLLE
+332 AIEPQEVVFLLE

-350 MDTYMDCLQSDT
+350 MDAYMDCLQGDT

-376 KLGKESN
+376 KLGKESS

-390 KLYEATGKQLV
+390 KLYAATGKQLI
-401 NDENM
+401 NDENLINANM
-406 PAVNVPQ
+406 HN
-413 ENPLCK
+413 EIPLSK

-447 CNDNPPYIDKLD
+447 CNDNAPYMERMETINVIDS
-459 INAIDN
+459 
-465 LQQKIDTPD
+465 LQQPFKFADTIN
-474 KSARSGSEGSTNA
+474 KNGKNGSAERDSNV
-487 KIDNDLT
+487 KIDNDLS
-494 KVAFKRSSSV
+494 KVAYKRSSSV
-504 PKTDERIQLPIRR
+504 PKADDRLQHLPTRR
-517 ISLEHKIDIAEDNE
+517 ISLEHKIDIGDDTE
-531 PPLIIDAQSPTASMN
+531 PPLIIDSMSPSGSMN

-552 PVGLQPRLEFQE
+552 PVALQPRLELTGASGTDSQE
-564 SSRTESQDSSPNDP
+564 SSPNDP
-578 PTEIHMV
+578 PTEIHLIKDELKCEV
-585 KSDSKEIK
+585 K
-593 ASPSEISPPLSEN
+593 ASPSEISPPLADTLP
-606 QQETES
+606 ETES

-628 LSTDFDLGEQL
+628 LSTDFDLSEQL

-647 EKTRVDNSN
+647 EKTRGDKDAD
-656 VEKKA
+656 KKN

-667 KISDEST
+667 KISDENL
-674 VKVPFVKIDSPES
+674 VNKVPSVKIDSPEGI
-687 QKTRLG
+687 KTRLG
-693 AIDMSTP
+693 AVDMSSP
-700 KKSVTMVETVE
+700 KKTVTQVETVE
-711 HHVAFG
+711 RHVAFG
-717 FKASLVRTL
+717 FKAALVRTL

-741 ELEVIPVLLDCCNID
+741 ELEVIPVLMDCCNID

-770 RCLCENCP
+770 RNLCENCP
-778 ENQEVISKLTLQGP
+778 ENQEIISKMTLQGP

-798 QEMGLTLHTDPQGNT
+798 QEMGLTLHTDSQGNS
-813 IRVVPLRS
+813 IKVVPLPRS

>member
-1 MDIDVPI
+1 
-8 NYQHS
+8 
-13 CKVHKIENSYIFS
+13 
-26 IKMSRDKSVW
+26 MSRDKSVW

-117 QCLRLVRSCAA
+117 QCLRLVRSCGA

-158 VDFINEELQKKYE
+158 VDFLNEELQKKYE

-192 IIIWNKFDAIILN
+192 IIIWNKFDTIILN
-205 CLIGQNEKIASAG
+205 SLVSPNDKMSSAA

-233 PDDVAL
+233 PDDVML
-239 LNSLGYMYINGNTE
+239 LNSLAYMYSNGNTE

-264 VESTYIEKLYSK
+264 VENTYIEKLYSK

-307 VKFMAHEFKM
+307 VKFMAHEFKT

-350 MDTYMDCLQSDT
+350 MDAYMDCLQSDT

-376 KLGKESN
+376 KLGKESS

-390 KLYEATGKQLV
+390 KLYEATGRQLI
-401 NDENM
+401 NDENV
-406 PAVNVPQ
+406 VNTPPP
-413 ENPLCK
+413 EFPLTK

-432 TSECTESESSEQYFE
+432 TSECTESESSEQFFE
-447 CNDNPPYIDKLD
+447 CNEIPTFDRFEPAEPPKLDNPDAKNG
-459 INAIDN
+459 NAN
-465 LQQKIDTPD
+465 V
-474 KSARSGSEGSTNA
+474 

-494 KVAFKRSSSV
+494 KVAYKRSSSV
-504 PKTDERIQLPIRR
+504 PKPDDRITALPMRR
-517 ISLEHKIDIAEDNE
+517 ISLEHKIDIGDDTE
-531 PPLIIDAQSPTASMN
+531 PPLIIDAMSPSGNMN

-552 PVGLQPRLEFQE
+552 PVGLQPRLELQPT
-564 SSRTESQDSSPNDP
+564 SQAESQDSSPNDP
-578 PTEIHMV
+578 PTEIHLPKEELKSEV
-585 KSDSKEIK
+585 KS
-593 ASPSEISPPLSEN
+593 SPSEISPPLADN
-606 QQETES
+606 PVETES

-628 LSTDFDLGEQL
+628 LSTDFDLSEQL
-639 QKILGISS
+639 QKILGIS
-647 EKTRVDNSN
+647 EKRVDPHA
-656 VEKKA
+656 EKK
-661 EPAKEV
+661 EPVKEV
-667 KISDEST
+667 KISEDN
-674 VKVPFVKIDSPES
+674 VVVNKVPSVKIDSPES

-693 AIDMSTP
+693 AVDMTTSKTLYT
-700 KKSVTMVETVE
+700 SVETVE
-711 HHVAFG
+711 RHVAFG
-717 FKASLVRTL
+717 FKAALVRAL

-733 QENKKQMR
+733 QANKKQMR

-770 RCLCENCP
+770 RNLCENCP
-778 ENQEVISKLTLQGP
+778 ENQEVIAKMSLQGP
-792 VDNEVL
+792 VDNEIL
-798 QEMGLTLHTDPQGNT
+798 KDMGLALNTDGQGNT
-813 IRVVPLRS
+813 IKLAPYHPR

>member
-1 MDIDVPI
+1 
-8 NYQHS
+8 
-13 CKVHKIENSYIFS
+13 
-26 IKMSRDKSVW
+26 MSRDKSVW

-148 ILATEYQHPS
+148 VLATEYQHPS
-158 VDFINEELQKKYE
+158 VDFLNEELQKKYE

-192 IIIWNKFDAIILN
+192 IMIWNKFDAIILN
-205 CLIGQNEKIASAG
+205 CLIGQNDKIATAA

-233 PDDVAL
+233 PDDVSL
-239 LNSLGYMYINGNTE
+239 LNSLAYMYNNGNTE

-264 VESTYIEKLYSK
+264 VENTYIEKLYAK

-307 VKFMAHEFKM
+307 VKFMAHEFKS

-350 MDTYMDCLQSDT
+350 MDAYMDCLQSDT

-376 KLGKESN
+376 KLGRESN
-383 NFFSSIN
+383 NFFSSLN
-390 KLYEATGKQLV
+390 KLYASTGMELV
-401 NDENM
+401 NDENIST
-406 PAVNVPQ
+406 PIQ
-413 ENPLCK
+413 TENPLTK

-432 TSECTESESSEQYFE
+432 TSECTESESSEQFFE
-447 CNDNPPYIDKLD
+447 CNDNAQYIDRLD
-459 INAIDN
+459 TINTIDN
-465 LQQKIDTPD
+465 LTQPLKFDLDVHRNGNTENNVKID
-474 KSARSGSEGSTNA
+474 S
-487 KIDNDLT
+487 DLS
-494 KVAFKRSSSV
+494 KVAYKRSSSL
-504 PKTDERIQLPIRR
+504 PKADDRIHALPTRR
-517 ISLEHKIDIAEDNE
+517 ISLEHKIDMGDDTE
-531 PPLIIDAQSPTASMN
+531 PPLILDTTSPCGSMN

-552 PVGLQPRLEFQE
+552 PVALQPRLDLQPT
-564 SSRTESQDSSPNDP
+564 SRTESQDSSPNDP
-578 PTEIHMV
+578 PTEIHLP
-585 KSDSKEIK
+585 KEELKAEVK
-593 ASPSEISPPLSEN
+593 ASPSEISPPLADVVA
-606 QQETES
+606 ETES

-628 LSTDFDLGEQL
+628 LSTDFDLSEQL

-647 EKTRVDNSN
+647 EKTRGEASA
-656 VEKKA
+656 EKKS
-661 EPAKEV
+661 EVKEV
-667 KISDEST
+667 KIDENPVS
-674 VKVPFVKIDSPES
+674 KVPSVKIDSPES

-693 AIDMSTP
+693 AIDMTTP
-700 KKSVTMVETVE
+700 KKAVTSVESVER
-711 HHVAFG
+711 HVAFG
-717 FKASLVRTL
+717 FKATVVRTL

-741 ELEVIPVLLDCCNID
+741 ELEVIPVLLDCANID

-770 RCLCENCP
+770 RNLCENCP
-778 ENQEVISKLTLQGP
+778 ENQEVIAKMTLQGP

-813 IRVVPLRS
+813 IKVAPLPRG

>member
-1 MDIDVPI
+1 
-8 NYQHS
+8 
-13 CKVHKIENSYIFS
+13 
-26 IKMSRDKSVW
+26 MSRDKSVW

-68 QLSRDAETGRLRPK
+68 QLSRDTETGRLRPK

-117 QCLRLVRSCAA
+117 QCLRLIRSCAA
-128 AGTKMQTYISK
+128 AGTKMQTYVSK

-148 ILATEYQHPS
+148 VLATEYQHPS
-158 VDFINEELQKKYE
+158 VEILNEELQKKYE

-192 IIIWNKFDAIILN
+192 IMIWNKFDAIILN
-205 CLIGQNEKIASAG
+205 CLVGQNDKIASAA

-233 PDDVAL
+233 PDDVTL
-239 LNSLGYMYINGNTE
+239 LNSLAYMYNNGNTE

-264 VESTYIEKLYSK
+264 VENTYIEKLYSK
-276 LDPECRMLVLNL
+276 LEPECRMLVLNL
-288 AYNILMSTESQD
+288 AYNILMSMETQD

-307 VKFMAHEFKM
+307 VRFMAHEFKS

-383 NFFSSIN
+383 NFFSSLN
-390 KLYEATGKQLV
+390 KLYAATGKQLI
-401 NDENM
+401 NDENLNT
-406 PAVNVPQ
+406 PTSNPQ
-413 ENPLCK
+413 ENPLSK

-432 TSECTESESSEQYFE
+432 TSECTESESSEQFFE

-459 INAIDN
+459 TINSIENMQQPIKFMESLPELKNGKNGCSDRNANVQID
-465 LQQKIDTPD
+465 
-474 KSARSGSEGSTNA
+474 S
-487 KIDNDLT
+487 DLSR
-494 KVAFKRSSSV
+494 VAYKRSSSL
-504 PKTDERIQLPIRR
+504 PKADDRIQQLPIRR
-517 ISLEHKIDIAEDNE
+517 ISLEHKIDIGDDTE
-531 PPLIIDAQSPTASMN
+531 PPLILDSSSPNGSMN

-552 PVGLQPRLEFQE
+552 PVALQPRLDLQATNG
-564 SSRTESQDSSPNDP
+564 TESQDSSPNDP
-578 PTEIHMV
+578 PTEIHFPKEEL
-585 KSDSKEIK
+585 KSEVK
-593 ASPSEISPPLSEN
+593 ASPSEISPPLADVL
-606 QQETES
+606 QEVES

-619 PKEVKKSQN
+619 PKEIKKSQN
-628 LSTDFDLGEQL
+628 LSTDFDLSEQL

-647 EKTRVDNSN
+647 EKTRTDTVN
-656 VEKKA
+656 VEKKT
-661 EPAKEV
+661 EPVKEV
-667 KISDEST
+667 KISEENPVNKIPS
-674 VKVPFVKIDSPES
+674 VKIDSPDS
-687 QKTRLG
+687 QKPRLG
-693 AIDMSTP
+693 AVDMTTT
-700 KKSVTMVETVE
+700 KKSVTIVETVE
-711 HHVAFG
+711 RHVAFG
-717 FKASLVRTL
+717 FKATLVRTL

-733 QENKKQMR
+733 QENKRQIR
-741 ELEVIPVLLDCCNID
+741 ELEVIPVLLECANID

-770 RCLCENCP
+770 RNLCENCP

-798 QEMGLTLHTDPQGNT
+798 QEMGLTLHTDSQNNT
-813 IRVVPLRS
+813 IRIVPLTRV

>member
-1 MDIDVPI
+1 
-8 NYQHS
+8 
-13 CKVHKIENSYIFS
+13 
-26 IKMSRDKSVW
+26 MSRDKSVW

-68 QLSRDAETGRLRPK
+68 QLSRDTETGRLRPK

-117 QCLRLVRSCAA
+117 QCLRLIRSCAA
-128 AGTKMQTYISK
+128 AGTKMQTYVSK

-148 ILATEYQHPS
+148 VLATEYQHPS
-158 VDFINEELQKKYE
+158 VEILNEELQKKYE

-192 IIIWNKFDAIILN
+192 IMIWNKFDAIILN
-205 CLIGQNEKIASAG
+205 CLVGQNDKIASAA

-233 PDDVAL
+233 PDDVTL
-239 LNSLGYMYINGNTE
+239 LNSLAYMYSNGNTE

-264 VESTYIEKLYSK
+264 VENTYIEKLYSK
-276 LDPECRMLVLNL
+276 LEPESRMLVLNL
-288 AYNILMSTESQD
+288 AYNILMSMESQD

-307 VKFMAHEFKM
+307 VRFMAHEFKS

-383 NFFSSIN
+383 NFFSSLN
-390 KLYEATGKQLV
+390 KLYAATGKQLI
-401 NDENM
+401 NDENLNTTTIN
-406 PAVNVPQ
+406 PA
-413 ENPLCK
+413 EN
-419 NDSADNMLSCNET
+419 S
-432 TSECTESESSEQYFE
+432 TS
-447 CNDNPPYIDKLD
+447 P
-459 INAIDN
+459 
-465 LQQKIDTPD
+465 
-474 KSARSGSEGSTNA
+474 SG
-487 KIDNDLT
+487 
-494 KVAFKRSSSV
+494 
-504 PKTDERIQLPIRR
+504 
-517 ISLEHKIDIAEDNE
+517 
-531 PPLIIDAQSPTASMN
+531 SMN

-552 PVGLQPRLEFQE
+552 PVALQPRLDLQGT
-564 SSRTESQDSSPNDP
+564 SRTESQDSSPNDP
-578 PTEIHMV
+578 PTEIHLP
-585 KSDSKEIK
+585 KEELKCEMK
-593 ASPSEISPPLSEN
+593 ASPSEISPPLADILPEVD
-606 QQETES
+606 S
-612 QKQSPDT
+612 QKQSPDM
-619 PKEVKKSQN
+619 PKEIKKSQN
-628 LSTDFDLGEQL
+628 LSTDFDLSEQL

-647 EKTRVDNSN
+647 EKTRSDAAN
-656 VEKKA
+656 VEKKTD
-661 EPAKEV
+661 PVKEV
-667 KISDEST
+667 KISEENP
-674 VKVPFVKIDSPES
+674 VNKVPSVKIDSPES
-687 QKTRLG
+687 QKPRLG
-693 AIDMSTP
+693 AVDMTTT
-700 KKSVTMVETVE
+700 KKAVTTVETVE
-711 HHVAFG
+711 RHVAFG
-717 FKASLVRTL
+717 FKATLVRTL

-733 QENKKQMR
+733 QENKKQIR
-741 ELEVIPVLLDCCNID
+741 ELEVIPVLLDCANID

-770 RCLCENCP
+770 RNLCENCP

-792 VDNEVL
+792 VDNDIL
-798 QEMGLTLHTDPQGNT
+798 QEMGLTMHTDSQNNS
-813 IRVVPLRS
+813 IRIVPLAR

>member
-1 MDIDVPI
+1 M
-8 NYQHS
+8 
-13 CKVHKIENSYIFS
+13 
-26 IKMSRDKSVW
+26 
-36 FAEEIL
+36 
-42 LDAKLINFQLET
+42 
-54 GEWDAVE
+54 
-61 EMLRAEA
+61 
-68 QLSRDAETGRLRPK
+68 GRCGGNVAGRSATFERRRNRTITT

-148 ILATEYQHPS
+148 ILATEYQHPN
-158 VDFINEELQKKYE
+158 VEFLNEELQKKYE
-171 SCMTVLIQTL
+171 VCMTVLVQTL

-192 IIIWNKFDAIILN
+192 IMIWNKFDAIILN
-205 CLIGQNEKIASAG
+205 CLVGQNDKIASAA

-233 PDDVAL
+233 PDDVML
-239 LNSLGYMYINGNTE
+239 LNSLAFMYNNGNTE

-264 VESTYIEKLYSK
+264 VENTYIEKLYSK

-307 VKFMAHEFKM
+307 VKFMAHEFKS
-317 KSDCILKTVDKYVNT
+317 KSDCILKTVDKYVNS

-350 MDTYMDCLQSDT
+350 MDAYMDCLQSDT

-376 KLGKESN
+376 KLGRESS

-390 KLYEATGKQLV
+390 KLYAATGKQLV
-401 NDENM
+401 NDENI
-406 PAVNVPQ
+406 VNANSHT
-413 ENPLCK
+413 EIPLTK

-447 CNDNPPYIDKLD
+447 CTDNAPYMERLET
-459 INAIDN
+459 INAIDS
-465 LQQKIDTPD
+465 LQQPFKFDAIA
-474 KSARSGSEGSTNA
+474 KNGRNGSHERDPNV
-487 KIDNDLT
+487 KIDNDLS

-504 PKTDERIQLPIRR
+504 PKADDRLQHLPTRR
-517 ISLEHKIDIAEDNE
+517 ISLEHKIDIGDDTE
-531 PPLIIDAQSPTASMN
+531 PPLIIDSTSPNGSMN

-552 PVGLQPRLEFQE
+552 PVALQPRLELQAASATDSQE
-564 SSRTESQDSSPNDP
+564 SSPNDP
-578 PTEIHMV
+578 PTEIHLIKDELKCEV
-585 KSDSKEIK
+585 K
-593 ASPSEISPPLSEN
+593 ASPSEISPPLADTAP
-606 QQETES
+606 ETES
-612 QKQSPDT
+612 QKQSPNT

-628 LSTDFDLGEQL
+628 LSTDFDLSEQL

-647 EKTRVDNSN
+647 EKTRGDKDA
-656 VEKKA
+656 EKKS

-667 KISDEST
+667 KISDENLAN
-674 VKVPFVKIDSPES
+674 KVPSVKIDSPEG

-693 AIDMSTP
+693 AVDMSTP
-700 KKSVTMVETVE
+700 KQTMTSVETVE
-711 HHVAFG
+711 RHVAFG
-717 FKASLVRTL
+717 FKAALVRTL

-770 RCLCENCP
+770 RNLCENCP
-778 ENQEVISKLTLQGP
+778 ENQEVISKMTLQGP

-798 QEMGLTLHTDPQGNT
+798 QEMGLSLHTDAQGNT
-813 IRVVPLRS
+813 IKVVPLPRS

>member
-1 MDIDVPI
+1 
-8 NYQHS
+8 
-13 CKVHKIENSYIFS
+13 
-26 IKMSRDKSVW
+26 MSRDKSVW

-61 EMLRAEA
+61 EMLKAEA
-68 QLSRDAETGRLRPK
+68 QLSRDTETGRLRPK

-158 VDFINEELQKKYE
+158 VDFANEELQKKFE
-171 SCMTVLIQTL
+171 SCMTVLMQTL

-192 IIIWNKFDAIILN
+192 IMIWNKFDANIINSLVD
-205 CLIGQNEKIASAG
+205 QNDKIATAA
-218 AMIVY
+218 AMIIY

-233 PDDVAL
+233 PDDVSL
-239 LNSLGYMYINGNTE
+239 LNSLAYMYTNGNTE

-264 VESTYIEKLYSK
+264 VENTYIEKLYSK
-276 LDPECRMLVLNL
+276 LEPECRMLVLNL

-307 VKFMAHEFKM
+307 VKFMAHEFKS
-317 KSDCILKTVDKYVNT
+317 KSDCILKTVDKYVNN

-350 MDTYMDCLQSDT
+350 MDTYMDCLQTDS
-362 SLFINCAFLLRAIH
+362 SLFINCAFLLQAIH
-376 KLGKESN
+376 KLGKESQ

-390 KLYEATGKQLV
+390 KLYAATGKTLI
-401 NDENM
+401 NDENITTTT
-406 PAVNVPQ
+406 PSG
-413 ENPLCK
+413 ENPLTK

-432 TSECTESESSEQYFE
+432 TSECTESESSEQYYE
-447 CNDNPPYIDKLD
+447 CNENPSYMDKLES
-459 INAIDN
+459 IDN
-465 LQQKIDTPD
+465 MQPNIKFADTLPELKNGRSNSVKIE
-474 KSARSGSEGSTNA
+474 SELS
-487 KIDNDLT
+487 KI
-494 KVAFKRSSSV
+494 AYKRSSSV
-504 PKTDERIQLPIRR
+504 PKGDDRVPLQTRR
-517 ISLEHKIDIAEDNE
+517 ISLEHKIDIGDDTE
-531 PPLIIDAQSPTASMN
+531 PPLIIDSTSPSGSMN

-552 PVGLQPRLEFQE
+552 PVGLQPRLEFQPT
-564 SSRTESQDSSPNDP
+564 SRTESQDSSPNDP
-578 PTEIHMV
+578 PTEIHLPKDELKPEV
-585 KSDSKEIK
+585 K
-593 ASPSEISPPLSEN
+593 ASPSEISPPLADVLP
-606 QQETES
+606 ETDS

-628 LSTDFDLGEQL
+628 LSTDFDLSEQL

-647 EKTRVDNSN
+647 EKTKVKEGDSSN
-656 VEKKA
+656 VEKKS

-667 KISDEST
+667 KISEET
-674 VKVPFVKIDSPES
+674 NVNKVPSVKIDSPET

-693 AIDMSTP
+693 AIDMTTP
-700 KKSVTMVETVE
+700 KKTMTSVETVE
-711 HHVAFG
+711 RHVAFG
-717 FKASLVRTL
+717 FKAALVRTL

-733 QENKKQMR
+733 QENKKMMR

-770 RCLCENCP
+770 RNLCENCP
-778 ENQEVISKLTLQGP
+778 ENQDVISKMTLQGP
-792 VDNEVL
+792 IDNEVL
-798 QEMGLTLHTDPQGNT
+798 QEMGLTLHTDSQGNS
-813 IRVVPLRS
+813 IKVMPLPRS

>member
-1 MDIDVPI
+1 
-8 NYQHS
+8 
-13 CKVHKIENSYIFS
+13 
-26 IKMSRDKSVW
+26 MSRDKSVW

-61 EMLRAEA
+61 EMLKAEA

-139 ELSILDSML
+139 ELSILDSMY

-158 VDFINEELQKKYE
+158 DFINEELQKKFE
-171 SCMTVLIQTL
+171 SCMTVLMQAL

-192 IIIWNKFDAIILN
+192 IMIWNKFDTNILN
-205 CLIGQNEKIASAG
+205 SLVDQNDKIATAA
-218 AMIVY
+218 AMIIY

-233 PDDVAL
+233 QDDVTL
-239 LNSLGYMYINGNTE
+239 LNSLAYMYSSGNTE

-264 VESTYIEKLYSK
+264 VENAYIEKLYSK
-276 LDPECRMLVLNL
+276 LEPECRMLVLNL
-288 AYNILMSTESQD
+288 AYNILMSSESQD

-307 VKFMAHEFKM
+307 VKFMAHEFKS
-317 KSDCILKTVDKYVNT
+317 KSDCILKTVDKYVNN

-350 MDTYMDCLQSDT
+350 MDAYMDCLQSDS

-376 KLGKESN
+376 KLGKESQ

-390 KLYEATGKQLV
+390 KLYAATGKTLI
-401 NDENM
+401 NDENN
-406 PAVNVPQ
+406 VNTTGG
-413 ENPLCK
+413 NPLQK

-447 CNDNPPYIDKLD
+447 CNDIPSYIDKVEAFDSMVPL
-459 INAIDN
+459 
-465 LQQKIDTPD
+465 KSESTPNVMNGPSNNMKTD
-474 KSARSGSEGSTNA
+474 S
-487 KIDNDLT
+487 DLS
-494 KVAFKRSSSV
+494 KVAYKRSSSV
-504 PKTDERIQLPIRR
+504 PKTEDRVPLPRRR
-517 ISLEHKIDIAEDNE
+517 ISLEHKIDIGDDTE
-531 PPLIIDAQSPTASMN
+531 PPLIIDSTSPNGSMN

-552 PVGLQPRLEFQE
+552 PVGLQPRLDLQPT
-564 SSRTESQDSSPNDP
+564 SRTESQDSSPNDP
-578 PTEIHMV
+578 PTEIHFP
-585 KSDSKEIK
+585 KEELKTEIK
-593 ASPSEISPPLSEN
+593 ASPSEISPPLADSVPEA
-606 QQETES
+606 ES

-619 PKEVKKSQN
+619 PKEIKKSQN
-628 LSTDFDLGEQL
+628 LSTDFDLSEQL

-647 EKTRVDNSN
+647 EKTRGDGANG
-656 VEKKA
+656 EKKVELA
-661 EPAKEV
+661 VEGKVSE
-667 KISDEST
+667 ESLT
-674 VKVPFVKIDSPES
+674 VKSSKEDINVNKIPSVQIDSPDM

-693 AIDMSTP
+693 AIDPTTP
-700 KKSVTMVETVE
+700 KKAMTSVETVE
-711 HHVAFG
+711 RHVAFG
-717 FKASLVRTL
+717 FKAALVRTL

-733 QENKKQMR
+733 QENKRMIR

-770 RCLCENCP
+770 RNLSENCP
-778 ENQEVISKLTLQGP
+778 ENQEVISKVTLKGP

-798 QEMGLTLHTDPQGNT
+798 QEMGLTLHTDSQGNN
-813 IRVVPLRS
+813 IRIVPLQNN

>member
-1 MDIDVPI
+1 
-8 NYQHS
+8 
-13 CKVHKIENSYIFS
+13 
-26 IKMSRDKSVW
+26 MSRDKSVW

-42 LDAKLINFQLET
+42 LDAKLINFQLES

-68 QLSRDAETGRLRPK
+68 QLSRDVETGRLRPK

-94 VLHIMRLDVEQASYN
+94 VLHIMHLDVEQATHN
-109 RSTLAVAE
+109 RSTIAVAE

-148 ILATEYQHPS
+148 VLATEYQHPR
-158 VDFINEELQKKYE
+158 VDFLNEELQK
-171 SCMTVLIQTL
+171 CMTVLVQTL

-192 IIIWNKFDAIILN
+192 IMIWNKFDAVILN
-205 CLIGQNEKIASAG
+205 CLVGPNDKIATAA

-228 QPNVL
+228 QPNLL
-233 PDDVAL
+233 PDDVFL
-239 LNSLGYMYINGNTE
+239 LNSLAYMYNNGNAE

-264 VESTYIEKLYSK
+264 VENTYIEKLYSK
-276 LDPECRMLVLNL
+276 LEPECRMLVLNL
-288 AYNILMSTESQD
+288 AYNILMATDSQD

-307 VKFMAHEFKM
+307 VKFMAHEFKS

-350 MDTYMDCLQSDT
+350 MDAYMDCLQSDT

-376 KLGKESN
+376 KLGKESE
-383 NFFSSIN
+383 NFFSSLN
-390 KLYEATGKQLV
+390 KLYETTGKHLI

-406 PAVNVPQ
+406 IDNTSIQ
-413 ENPLCK
+413 TENPLTK
-419 NDSADNMLSCNET
+419 NDSAENMLSCNET

-447 CNDNPPYIDKLD
+447 CSEIPPFPDRIEISPEQPLRYVESAPEIKSTRS
-459 INAIDN
+459 NSV
-465 LQQKIDTPD
+465 KIESDM
-474 KSARSGSEGSTNA
+474 SRIAY
-487 KIDNDLT
+487 
-494 KVAFKRSSSV
+494 KRSSSV
-504 PKTDERIQLPIRR
+504 PKNDDKMSLPTRR
-517 ISLEHKIDIAEDNE
+517 ISLEHKIDMGDDTE
-531 PPLIIDAQSPTASMN
+531 PPLIIDSTSPDGSMN

-552 PVGLQPRLEFQE
+552 PVALQPRLDIQP
-564 SSRTESQDSSPNDP
+564 SSTTDSQDSSPNDP
-578 PTEIHMV
+578 PTEIHMPKDEV
-585 KSDSKEIK
+585 QCEVK
-593 ASPSEISPPLSEN
+593 ASPSEISPPLADVA
-606 QQETES
+606 QDPDS

-619 PKEVKKSQN
+619 PKEIKKSQN
-628 LSTDFDLGEQL
+628 LSTDFDLSEQL

-647 EKTRVDNSN
+647 EKTRGESN
-656 VEKKA
+656 AEKKS
-661 EPAKEV
+661 EPVKEV
-667 KISDEST
+667 KISEENVAT
-674 VKVPFVKIDSPES
+674 KVPSVKIDSPET

-693 AIDMSTP
+693 AVDMTTP
-700 KKSVTMVETVE
+700 KKTVTCVETVE
-711 HHVAFG
+711 RHVAFG
-717 FKASLVRTL
+717 FKARLVRTL

-741 ELEVIPVLLDCCNID
+741 DLDVIPVLLDCCNID

-762 MQWVIFAV
+762 MQWVIFAI
-770 RCLCENCP
+770 RTLCENCP
-778 ENQEVISKLTLQGP
+778 ENQEVIAKTTLQGP

-798 QEMGLTLHTDPQGNT
+798 QEMGLTLSTDSQNNS
-813 IRVVPLRS
+813 IKIMPLPRP

>member
-1 MDIDVPI
+1 
-8 NYQHS
+8 
-13 CKVHKIENSYIFS
+13 
-26 IKMSRDKSVW
+26 MSRDKSVW

-158 VDFINEELQKKYE
+158 VDFLNDELQKKYE
-171 SCMTVLIQTL
+171 SCMTVLVQTL

-192 IIIWNKFDAIILN
+192 IIIWNKFEPTILN
-205 CLIGQNEKIASAG
+205 CLVGQNDKIASAA

-233 PDDVAL
+233 PDDVTL
-239 LNSLGYMYINGNTE
+239 LNSLAYMYNNGNAE

-264 VESTYIEKLYSK
+264 VENTYIEKLFSK

-307 VKFMAHEFKM
+307 VKFMAHEFKH

-350 MDTYMDCLQSDT
+350 MDAYMDCLQSDT

-401 NDENM
+401 CDENM
-406 PAVNVPQ
+406 PAVTTPG

-419 NDSADNMLSCNET
+419 NDSAENMLSCNET

-447 CNDNPPYIDKLD
+447 CTDNIAYME
-459 INAIDN
+459 
-465 LQQKIDTPD
+465 KIDALNPELQKFDAEKTLRPGD
-474 KSARSGSEGSTNA
+474 VNV

-504 PKTDERIQLPIRR
+504 PKGATDERIQLPTRR
-517 ISLEHKIDIAEDNE
+517 ISLEHKIDICDDTE

-552 PVGLQPRLEFQE
+552 PVALQPRLDLDT
-564 SSRTESQDSSPNDP
+564 SRTDSQDSSPNDP
-578 PTEIHMV
+578 PTEIHLI
-585 KSDSKEIK
+585 KEEKEVTVK
-593 ASPSEISPPLSEN
+593 ASPSEISPPLSETVH
-606 QQETES
+606 ETES

-628 LSTDFDLGEQL
+628 LSTDFDLSEQL

-647 EKTRVDNSN
+647 EKTRGDAN
-656 VEKKA
+656 VEKKT

-667 KISDEST
+667 KISEES
-674 VKVPFVKIDSPES
+674 VANKVPFVKIDSPEM

-693 AIDMSTP
+693 AIDMTTP
-700 KKSVTMVETVE
+700 KKTVTSVETVE
-711 HHVAFG
+711 RHVAFG
-717 FKASLVRTL
+717 FKATLVRVL

-770 RCLCENCP
+770 RNLCENCP
-778 ENQEVISKLTLQGP
+778 ENQEVISRMTLQGP

-798 QEMGLTLHTDPQGNT
+798 QEMGLTLHTDSQGNS
-813 IRVVPLRS
+813 IKVVPLPRN

>member
-1 MDIDVPI
+1 
-8 NYQHS
+8 
-13 CKVHKIENSYIFS
+13 
-26 IKMSRDKSVW
+26 MSRDKSVW

-42 LDAKLINFQLET
+42 LDAKLINFQLES

-139 ELSILDSML
+139 ELSILESMF
-148 ILATEYQHPS
+148 ILATEYQQPS
-158 VDFINEELQKKYE
+158 VEFVNEELQKKYE

-192 IIIWNKFDAIILN
+192 IMIWNKFDTIILN
-205 CLIGQNEKIASAG
+205 GLIGQNDKIASGA

-233 PDDVAL
+233 PDDVSL
-239 LNSLGYMYINGNTE
+239 LNSLAYMYNNGNSE

-264 VESTYIEKLYSK
+264 VENTYIEKLYSK

-307 VKFMAHEFKM
+307 VKFMAHEFKN
-317 KSDCILKTVDKYVNT
+317 KSDCILKTVDTYVNG

-343 IIATASS
+343 IVATASS
-350 MDTYMDCLQSDT
+350 MDAYMDCLQSDT

-376 KLGKESN
+376 KLGKESA
-383 NFFSSIN
+383 NFFSSLN
-390 KLYEATGKQLV
+390 KLYEAAGKTLV
-401 NDENM
+401 NDEHIASNNAT
-406 PAVNVPQ
+406 PP
-413 ENPLCK
+413 ENPLTK

-447 CNDNPPYIDKLD
+447 CTENPPFLD
-459 INAIDN
+459 RIEPLNTVDSLQPN
-465 LQQKIDTPD
+465 LQFVDSIPD
-474 KSARSGSEGSTNA
+474 KNTPLDRNSAERNPNV

-494 KVAFKRSSSV
+494 RVAFKRSSSV
-504 PKTDERIQLPIRR
+504 PKAEDRVPLPIRR
-517 ISLEHKIDIAEDNE
+517 ISLEHKIDIGDDIE
-531 PPLIIDAQSPTASMN
+531 PPLIIDSTSPTASMN

-552 PVGLQPRLEFQE
+552 PVALQPKLDLQP
-564 SSRTESQDSSPNDP
+564 SSVPDSQGSTPNDP
-578 PTEIHMV
+578 PTEIHLA
-585 KSDSKEIK
+585 KEELKELK
-593 ASPSEISPPLSEN
+593 ASPSEISPPLSE
-606 QQETES
+606 QVQDAD
-612 QKQSPDT
+612 KQSPGT
-619 PKEVKKSQN
+619 PKEVKRSQN
-628 LSTDFDLGEQL
+628 LSTEFDLSEQL
-639 QKILGISS
+639 QKILGISA
-647 EKTRVDNSN
+647 EKTRGESSSDRKSEVT
-656 VEKKA
+656 
-661 EPAKEV
+661 KEV
-667 KISDEST
+667 KMAEDS
-674 VKVPFVKIDSPES
+674 VMKVPSVKIDSPDS

-693 AIDMSTP
+693 AVDPTTA
-700 KKSVTMVETVE
+700 KRFETTVE
-711 HHVAFG
+711 SVERHVAFG
-717 FKASLVRTL
+717 LKAALVRVL

-733 QENKKQMR
+733 QANKRQMR
-741 ELEVIPVLLDCCNID
+741 ELDVIPVLLDSCNID

-762 MQWVIFAV
+762 MQWVIFAI
-770 RCLCENCP
+770 RNLCENCP
-778 ENQEVISKLTLQGP
+778 ENQEVIAKLTLQGP

-798 QEMGLTLHTDPQGNT
+798 KDMGLTLHVDALGNS
-813 IRVVPLRS
+813 ISVAPLSRT

>member
-1 MDIDVPI
+1 MLLNKNKKTVLRSNFPND
-8 NYQHS
+8 
-13 CKVHKIENSYIFS
+13 
-26 IKMSRDKSVW
+26 SV
-36 FAEEIL
+36 EEIL

-139 ELSILDSML
+139 ELSILDSMH

-158 VDFINEELQKKYE
+158 VDFVNEELQKKFE
-171 SCMTVLIQTL
+171 SCMTVLMQTL

-192 IIIWNKFDAIILN
+192 IMIWNKFDANILN
-205 CLIGQNEKIASAG
+205 SFVGSNDKIATAA

-233 PDDVAL
+233 PDDVML
-239 LNSLGYMYINGNTE
+239 LNSLAYMYSNGNTE

-264 VESTYIEKLYSK
+264 VENTYIEKLYSK
-276 LDPECRMLVLNL
+276 LDPECRMLVLNM

-307 VKFMAHEFKM
+307 VKFMAHEFKS

-350 MDTYMDCLQSDT
+350 MDAYMDCLQTDS

-376 KLGKESN
+376 KLGKESS
-383 NFFSSIN
+383 NFFSSLN
-390 KLYEATGKQLV
+390 KLYEATGMTFID
-401 NDENM
+401 DENLSTV
-406 PAVNVPQ
+406 PANSPY
-413 ENPLCK
+413 PLTK

-447 CNDNPPYIDKLD
+447 CNENPAYMDKFD
-459 INAIDN
+459 AVDN
-465 LQQKIDTPD
+465 LQPLKFPDTFPEVKNGRSNSNSNVKID
-474 KSARSGSEGSTNA
+474 A
-487 KIDNDLT
+487 DLS
-494 KVAFKRSSSV
+494 KVAYKRSSSV
-504 PKTDERIQLPIRR
+504 PKNEDRVPLPTRR
-517 ISLEHKIDIAEDNE
+517 ISLEHKIDIGDDNE
-531 PPLIIDAQSPTASMN
+531 PPLIIDSASPNGSMN
-546 TIAEVI
+546 TIAEMI
-552 PVGLQPRLEFQE
+552 PVALQPRLELQPT
-564 SSRTESQDSSPNDP
+564 SRTESQESSPNDP
-578 PTEIHMV
+578 PTEIHI
-585 KSDSKEIK
+585 SKDELKTEVK
-593 ASPSEISPPLSEN
+593 ASPSEISPPLAEN
-606 QQETES
+606 VTETES

-628 LSTDFDLGEQL
+628 LSTDFDLSEQL

-647 EKTRVDNSN
+647 EKTRGETANA
-656 VEKKA
+656 EKKS

-667 KISDEST
+667 KISDDAT
-674 VKVPFVKIDSPES
+674 NNKVPSVKIDSPEGA
-687 QKTRLG
+687 KTRLG
-693 AIDMSTP
+693 AIDMTTP
-700 KKSVTMVETVE
+700 KKAVTCVETVE
-711 HHVAFG
+711 RHVAFG
-717 FKASLVRTL
+717 FKAALVRTL

-733 QENKKQMR
+733 QENKKLIR

-770 RCLCENCP
+770 RNLCENCP
-778 ENQEVISKLTLQGP
+778 ENQEVISKMTLQAP

-798 QEMGLTLHTDPQGNT
+798 QEMGLTLQTDTQGNS
-813 IRVVPLRS
+813 IRIVPMSRG

>member
-1 MDIDVPI
+1 
-8 NYQHS
+8 
-13 CKVHKIENSYIFS
+13 
-26 IKMSRDKSVW
+26 MSRDKSVW

-148 ILATEYQHPS
+148 ILATEFQHPS
-158 VDFINEELQKKYE
+158 VEILNEELQKKFE
-171 SCMTVLIQTL
+171 GCMTVLIQTL

-192 IIIWNKFDAIILN
+192 IMIWNKFDSIILN
-205 CLIGQNEKIASAG
+205 CLIGQNDKIASAA

-233 PDDVAL
+233 PDDVSL
-239 LNSLGYMYINGNTE
+239 LNSLAYMYNNGNIE

-264 VESTYIEKLYSK
+264 VENTYIERLYSK

-307 VKFMAHEFKM
+307 VKFMAHEFKS
-317 KSDCILKTVDKYVNT
+317 KSDCILKTVDKYVNS

-350 MDTYMDCLQSDT
+350 MDAYMDCLQNDT

-390 KLYEATGKQLV
+390 KLYEATGKHLI
-401 NDENM
+401 NDENISSN
-406 PAVNVPQ
+406 NVPP
-413 ENPLCK
+413 EIPLCK

-447 CNDNPPYIDKLD
+447 CNENPPFLEKIDTL
-459 INAIDN
+459 NAIDN
-465 LQQKIDTPD
+465 LKFMESMPD
-474 KSARSGSEGSTNA
+474 SKRSPDYNSNV
-487 KIDNDLT
+487 KIDNDLA
-494 KVAFKRSSSV
+494 KGAFKRSSSV
-504 PKTDERIQLPIRR
+504 PKTDERISMPTRR
-517 ISLEHKIDIAEDNE
+517 ISLEHKIDIGDDNE
-531 PPLIIDAQSPTASMN
+531 PPLIMDSQSPSGSMN

-552 PVGLQPRLEFQE
+552 PVGLQPRLDLQE
-564 SSRTESQDSSPNDP
+564 GSRTDSQDSSPNDP
-578 PTEIHMV
+578 PTEIHMPTET
-585 KSDSKEIK
+585 KEVK
-593 ASPSEISPPLSEN
+593 ASPSEISPPLSDALPD
-606 QQETES
+606 TDS

-628 LSTDFDLGEQL
+628 LSTDFDLSEQL

-647 EKTRVDNSN
+647 EKTRGDSTN
-656 VEKKA
+656 VEKKT
-661 EPAKEV
+661 EPVKEV
-667 KISDEST
+667 KLAEENPSA
-674 VKVPFVKIDSPES
+674 KIP
-687 QKTRLG
+687 
-693 AIDMSTP
+693 
-700 KKSVTMVETVE
+700 SV
-711 HHVAFG
+711 
-717 FKASLVRTL
+717 
-726 ANLCWKN
+726 
-733 QENKKQMR
+733 R

-770 RCLCENCP
+770 RNLCENCP
-778 ENQEVISKLTLQGP
+778 ENQEVISRMTLQGP
-792 VDNEVL
+792 VDNEL
-798 QEMGLTLHTDPQGNT
+798 LKEMGLTLQTDSQGNT
-813 IRVVPLRS
+813 IKVAPLQRA

>member
-1 MDIDVPI
+1 
-8 NYQHS
+8 
-13 CKVHKIENSYIFS
+13 
-26 IKMSRDKSVW
+26 MSRDKSVW

-139 ELSILDSML
+139 ELSILDSMF

-158 VDFINEELQKKYE
+158 VDIINEELQKKYE
-171 SCMTVLIQTL
+171 SCMTILIQSL

-192 IIIWNKFDAIILN
+192 IMIWTKFDTIILN
-205 CLIGQNEKIASAG
+205 SLIGHSEKIASAA
-218 AMIVY
+218 AMIIY

-233 PDDVAL
+233 PDDIAL
-239 LNSLGYMYINGNTE
+239 LNSLAYMYINGNSE

-264 VESTYIEKLYSK
+264 VENTYIEKLYSK
-276 LDPECRMLVLNL
+276 LDPDCRMLVLNL
-288 AYNILMSTESQD
+288 AYNILMSTETQD

-307 VKFMAHEFKM
+307 VKFMAHEFKS
-317 KSDCILKTVDKYVNT
+317 KSDCILKTVDKYVNS

-350 MDTYMDCLQSDT
+350 MDTFMDCLQSDT

-390 KLYEATGKQLV
+390 KLYAATGKQLV
-401 NDENM
+401 NDEDM
-406 PAVNVPQ
+406 PAVNVPH

-447 CNDNPPYIDKLD
+447 CTDNPPYIEKLD
-459 INAIDN
+459 NFNPLENIPLKFDMH
-465 LQQKIDTPD
+465 D
-474 KSARSGSEGSTNA
+474 KSVRSSSEGISNA

-504 PKTDERIQLPIRR
+504 PKGDERIHLPTRR
-517 ISLEHKIDIAEDNE
+517 ISLEHKIDICDDNE

-552 PVGLQPRLEFQE
+552 PVGLQPRLELQD
-564 SSRTESQDSSPNDP
+564 SSRADSQDSSPDP
-578 PTEIHMV
+578 PTEIHV
-585 KSDSKEIK
+585 PKVEAPKEVK
-593 ASPSEISPPLSEN
+593 ASPSEISPPLAETL
-606 QQETES
+606 QETES

-628 LSTDFDLGEQL
+628 LSTDFDLSEQL

-647 EKTRVDNSN
+647 EKARADSN
-656 VEKKA
+656 AEKKA
-661 EPAKEV
+661 EPVKEV
-667 KISDEST
+667 KISEENIT
-674 VKVPFVKIDSPES
+674 NKVPFVKIDSPES

-700 KKSVTMVETVE
+700 KKAVTSVETVE
-711 HHVAFG
+711 RHVAFG

-733 QENKKQMR
+733 QENKRQMR
-741 ELEVIPVLLDCCNID
+741 ELDVIPVLLDCCNID

-770 RCLCENCP
+770 RNLCENCP
-778 ENQEVISKLTLQGP
+778 ENQEVISRMTLQGP
-792 VDNEVL
+792 IDNEVL
-798 QEMGLTLHTDPQGNT
+798 QEMGLTLHTDNQGNH
-813 IRVVPLRS
+813 IKIVPLPRS

>member
-1 MDIDVPI
+1 
-8 NYQHS
+8 
-13 CKVHKIENSYIFS
+13 
-26 IKMSRDKSVW
+26 MSRDKSVW

-42 LDAKLINFQLET
+42 LDAKLINCQLET

-158 VDFINEELQKKYE
+158 VEFLNEELQKKYE

-192 IIIWNKFDAIILN
+192 IIIWNKFEPTILN
-205 CLIGQNEKIASAG
+205 CLVGQNDKIASAA

-233 PDDVAL
+233 PDDVTL
-239 LNSLGYMYINGNTE
+239 LNSLAYMYSNENTE

-264 VESTYIEKLYSK
+264 VENTYIEKLYSK
-276 LDPECRMLVLNL
+276 LEPECRMLVLNL
-288 AYNILMSTESQD
+288 AYNILMSTETQD

-307 VKFMAHEFKM
+307 VKFMAHEFKS
-317 KSDCILKTVDKYVNT
+317 KSDCILKTIDKYVNT

-390 KLYEATGKQLV
+390 KLYAATGKQLV
-401 NDENM
+401 SDDNM
-406 PAVNVPQ
+406 QPCSTPG

-447 CNDNPPYIDKLD
+447 CSDNLVYNEKLD
-459 INAIDN
+459 ILAP
-465 LQQKIDTPD
+465 PD
-474 KSARSGSEGSTNA
+474 FNA
-487 KIDNDLT
+487 KYDSERALRPTDVNVKVDDLT

-504 PKTDERIQLPIRR
+504 PKGATDERIQLPTRR
-517 ISLEHKIDIAEDNE
+517 ISLEHKIDICDDNE

-552 PVGLQPRLEFQE
+552 PVGLQPRLELDN
-564 SSRTESQDSSPNDP
+564 SRTDSQDSSPNDP
-578 PTEIHMV
+578 PTEIHV
-585 KSDSKEIK
+585 IKEDQIKETNIK

-606 QQETES
+606 VQESES

-628 LSTDFDLGEQL
+628 LSTDFDLSEQL

-647 EKTRVDNSN
+647 EKTRADANN
-656 VEKKA
+656 EKK
-661 EPAKEV
+661 PDPVKEV
-667 KISDEST
+667 KISEES
-674 VKVPFVKIDSPES
+674 VANKVPFVKIDSPES

-700 KKSVTMVETVE
+700 KKAMTSVETVE
-711 HHVAFG
+711 RHVAFG
-717 FKASLVRTL
+717 FKATLVRIL

-733 QENKKQMR
+733 QENKRQMR

-770 RCLCENCP
+770 RNLCENCP

-798 QEMGLTLHTDPQGNT
+798 QEMGLTLHTDSQGNS
-813 IRVVPLRS
+813 IKVMPLQRN